1 MAFSLASH
9 LSMTVYVKISLARC
23 PSFRMPEFLYHFL
36 YSPSLTLSFLLIY
49 LTNALPSPYFSGSAK
64 PVGEGTEVTAAE
76 IADPVDQKAQELV
89 GTMSGDLQGLVDD
102 EDDDEGTS

>member
-1 MAFSLASH
+1 
-9 LSMTVYVKISLARC
+9 
-23 PSFRMPEFLYHFL
+23 MPEFLYHFL
-36 YSPSLTLSFLLIY
+36 YSPSLTLSFLLIAI
-49 LTNALPSPYFSGSAK
+49 LLMRFPPHFSGSAK
-64 PVGEGTEVTAAE
+64 PVGEGTEATAAE